1 MGFGFAGYPPVRHSQ
16 AQTASAPYSP
26 FTAKQA
32 ELGKQLVA
40 TSLEASAGIEW
51 KGGGRSEVYVW
62 TERVQVAQ
70 AFGRQGKRERGVM
83 RA

>member
-1 MGFGFAGYPPVRHSQ
+1 MQNGENLSQ
-16 AQTASAPYSP
+16 EEIRE
-26 FTAKQA
+26 F
-32 ELGKQLVA
+32 
-40 TSLEASAGIEW
+40 LEASAGIEW